1 MAEKKVLMT
10 YEGIK
15 ELEDE
20 LATLKGKTRMEVSD
34 RLKSAISFGDITEN
48 SEYDEAKN
56 EQAQVEARIM
66 FLENLLMNVEV
77 IDSDN
82 IDTTNVTVGC
92 RVKIL
97 DLEYDEEETFV
108 VMVTRVSYST
118 KAIEVKA
125 KDRKTAEELANAEA
139 VNQVFKE
146 DDYEYKTGGVYTKA
160 QFINFG

>member
-1 MAEKKVLMT
+1 MADKKVLMT

-15 ELEDE
+15 ELEEE

-56 EQAQVEARIM
+56 EQGQVEARIM
-66 FLENLLMNVEV
+66 YLENLLMNVEV

-97 DLEYDEEETFV
+97 DLEFDEEEIYQV
-108 VMVTRVSYST
+108 VGPTEANPFNMRISYESPIG
-118 KAIEVKA
+118 KAILGRKVGETVEFDSPSGPVKV
-125 KDRKTAEELANAEA
+125 KILEIME
-139 VNQVFKE
+139 
-146 DDYEYKTGGVYTKA
+146 
-160 QFINFG
+160 

>member
-1 MAEKKVLMT
+1 MADKKVLMT

-15 ELEDE
+15 ELEEE

-66 FLENLLMNVEV
+66 YLENLLMNVEV

-97 DLEYDEEETFV
+97 DLEFDEEEIYQV
-108 VMVTRVSYST
+108 VGPTEANPFNMRISYESPIG
-118 KAIEVKA
+118 KAILGRKVGETVEFDSPSGPVKV
-125 KDRKTAEELANAEA
+125 KILEIME
-139 VNQVFKE
+139 
-146 DDYEYKTGGVYTKA
+146 
-160 QFINFG
+160 

>member
-1 MAEKKVLMT
+1 MADKKVLMT

-15 ELEDE
+15 ELEEE

-56 EQAQVEARIM
+56 EQAQVEARISY
-66 FLENLLMNVEV
+66 LENLLMNAEV

-82 IDTTNVTVGC
+82 LDMTIVSVGG

-97 DLEYDEEETFV
+97 DLEYNE
-108 VMVTRVSYST
+108 
-118 KAIEVKA
+118 
-125 KDRKTAEELANAEA
+125 
-139 VNQVFKE
+139 
-146 DDYEYKTGGVYTKA
+146 
-160 QFINFG
+160 

>member
-1 MAEKKVLMT
+1 MADKKVLMT

-15 ELEDE
+15 ELEEE

-66 FLENLLMNVEV
+66 YLENLLMNVEV

-92 RVKIL
+92 RVMILDFEYNEEEIYQVVGPTEANPFNMRISYESPIGKAILGRKVGETVEFDSPSGPVKVKIL
-97 DLEYDEEETFV
+97 EIME
-108 VMVTRVSYST
+108 
-118 KAIEVKA
+118 
-125 KDRKTAEELANAEA
+125 
-139 VNQVFKE
+139 
-146 DDYEYKTGGVYTKA
+146 
-160 QFINFG
+160 

>member
-1 MAEKKVLMT
+1 MADKKVLMT

-15 ELEDE
+15 ELEEE
-20 LATLKGKTRMEVSD
+20 LATIKGKTRMEVSD

-66 FLENLLMNVEV
+66 YLENLLMNVEV

-97 DLEYDEEETFV
+97 DFEYNEEEIYQV
-108 VMVTRVSYST
+108 VGPTEANPFNMRISYESPIG
-118 KAIEVKA
+118 KAILGRKVGETVEFDSPSGPVKV
-125 KDRKTAEELANAEA
+125 KILEIME
-139 VNQVFKE
+139 
-146 DDYEYKTGGVYTKA
+146 
-160 QFINFG
+160 

>member
-97 DLEYDEEETFV
+97 DLEYDEEEIYQV
-108 VMVTRVSYST
+108 VGPTEANPFNMRISYESPIG
-118 KAIEVKA
+118 KAILGRKAGDVVEFTSPSGPVKV
-125 KDRKTAEELANAEA
+125 KILDIME
-139 VNQVFKE
+139 
-146 DDYEYKTGGVYTKA
+146 
-160 QFINFG
+160 

>member
-1 MAEKKVLMT
+1 MADKKVLMT

-15 ELEDE
+15 ELEEE

-66 FLENLLMNVEV
+66 YLENLLMNVEV

-97 DLEYDEEETFV
+97 DFEYNEEEIYQV
-108 VMVTRVSYST
+108 VGPTEANPFNMRISYESPIG
-118 KAIEVKA
+118 KAILGRKVGETVEFDSPSGPVKV
-125 KDRKTAEELANAEA
+125 KILEIME
-139 VNQVFKE
+139 
-146 DDYEYKTGGVYTKA
+146 
-160 QFINFG
+160 